1 MIDEIQGYAEQKGW
15 QIETIDVVK
24 HMNADQATCGYG
36 CSGNPYDAY
45 WAFSPLGH
53 GDLHELGHGLEKG
66 RFRFATWEGH
76 STTNYYSYF
85 SKSRYFK
92 ETGKESQ
99 CQSLDFKGLFE
110 LLQQSRLQ
118 ADANAFMAAQ
128 DQSSWSW
135 GARVYIQ
142 MMMAA
147 QQQGVLQDG
156 WHLLGRLH
164 LIEREF
170 NRLAASPELWD
181 KRKATIGFEQYRH
194 DEAQSISNNDWLLIA
209 ISYVLQ
215 RDMRQYLDMW
225 GLSFSDKAKAQV
237 ASGNYALMPMNYF
250 VTSNT
255 GYCTSE
261 FATQMITVDGTTAW
275 PR

>member
-1 MIDEIQGYAEQKGW
+1 M
-15 QIETIDVVK
+15 
-24 HMNADQATCGYG
+24 
-36 CSGNPYDAY
+36 
-45 WAFSPLGH
+45 
-53 GDLHELGHGLEKG
+53 
-66 RFRFATWEGH
+66 
-76 STTNYYSYF
+76 
-85 SKSRYFK
+85 
-92 ETGKESQ
+92 GKESQ
-99 CQSLDFKGLFE
+99 CQSLDFKGLYE
-110 LLQQSRLQ
+110 LLQQSRSQ

-181 KRKATIGFEQYRH
+181 KQKATIGFEQYSH
-194 DEAQSISNNDWLLIA
+194 DEAQSISNNDWLLVA